1 MNTVILILILLIA
14 WLISCGGSACIGF
27 FAAEKLRKI
36 PRARAEPDP
45 PAEDEI
51 RKQEKFKREYENFL
65 NYTGKPQDELI

>member
-1 MNTVILILILLIA
+1 MNTVILILILLII

-27 FAAEKLRKI
+27 FIAKRLKNT
-36 PRARAEPDP
+36 PQARAEPEP